1 MKRLV
6 LEKWPGQ
13 LLAARPGVATSRPT
27 SISRLSI
34 RLSLARPQSTE
45 AVARK
50 DVEADDN
57 SSGQA
62 EEAAA
67 STTSTDQTSSHQD
80 PTDSSLNNIYTAA
93 TDTSIWPK
101 IESIKD
107 PGPRPSPNPSAA
119 LRSAKL
125 AALHARLSLPDKVPL
140 QSLARTLV
148 DSSADPA
155 PLFNNVNFAF
165 LGQSLLNYHV
175 SEMLMCK
182 YPRLPMQI
190 LHAAMRAYAGDR
202 TLYYV
207 ARAWGVETAAAPG
220 HEVDPGLLQ
229 FSLGSDLD
237 SVTNTK
243 WAFVRKEAEYIEKYK
258 WRRGIS
264 SRVVLDDDFGDA
276 LKPNKSGKP
285 VGLEELQESEE
296 GEESEESKQ
305 SEEQPKE
312 MHEEEEEMEKIEMSM
327 PLERQLSLGNPDE
340 KMARSHA
347 AHGTFVRALIGAI
360 YAHAGREAARSFVKS
375 HILSRQLDL
384 AQLFSFKV
392 PIRELAR
399 LCAREEFEPP
409 VARLLSETGRLS
421 RTPVYVVGIF
431 SGNDKLG
438 EGTASNLGFAR
449 QKAAMNALKAWYLYS
464 PGEDVRVPSDMLVT
478 GSKPWEPV
486 YIDIGEVL

>member
-1 MKRLV
+1 MAYR
-6 LEKWPGQ
+6 Q
-13 LLAARPGVATSRPT
+13 
-27 SISRLSI
+27 
-34 RLSLARPQSTE
+34 QSTE
-45 AVARK
+45 TVAR
-50 DVEADDN
+50 DAETESRGLADD
-57 SSGQA
+57 A
-62 EEAAA
+62 EAAS
-67 STTSTDQTSSHQD
+67 STTTPTDHATTSDDTDASIPYQTSYTA
-80 PTDSSLNNIYTAA
+80 PTD
-93 TDTSIWPK
+93 TDVWPR
-101 IESIKD
+101 ISAIQD
-107 PGPRPSPNPSAA
+107 PGPRPSPNPSRAV
-119 LRSAKL
+119 RSAKL
-125 AALHARLSLPDKVPL
+125 AALHARLSLPDKIPL

-165 LGQSLLNYHV
+165 LGQSLIHYHV

-190 LHAAMRAYAGDR
+190 LHAAMRAFAGDR

-207 ARAWGVETAAAPG
+207 ARAWGVEAAAAPG
-220 HEVDPGLLQ
+220 EEVDPGLLQ
-229 FSLGSDLD
+229 FSLTEDR
-237 SVTNTK
+237 VENTK
-243 WAFVRKEAEYIEKYK
+243 WGFVRKEAEYIEKYK

-264 SRVVLDDDFGDA
+264 SRVILDDDFGDA
-276 LKPNKSGKP
+276 LTPSRSSKP
-285 VGLEELQESEE
+285 VELEDVEKEEEKAKLEET
-296 GEESEESKQ
+296 
-305 SEEQPKE
+305 
-312 MHEEEEEMEKIEMSM
+312 HEEVEEMEKIEMEL
-327 PLERQLSLGNPDE
+327 PLERQLALGNPDE
-340 KMARSHA
+340 KMARAHNI
-347 AHGTFVRALIGAI
+347 HGTFVRALVGAI
-360 YAHAGREAARSFVKS
+360 YTHAGREAARSFVKS

-438 EGTASNLGFAR
+438 EGTAANLGFAR

-464 PGEDVRVPSDMLVT
+464 PGEGVRVPSDMLVEGT
-478 GSKPWEPV
+478 TPWDPV

>member
-1 MKRLV
+1 MKRLRF
-6 LEKWPGQ
+6 EKWPGQ

-27 SISRLSI
+27 SRLSKVAY
-34 RLSLARPQSTE
+34 RQQSTE
-45 AVARK
+45 AAAR
-50 DVEADDN
+50 DVETDVRRQAD
-57 SSGQA
+57 
-62 EEAAA
+62 EAATITPTHQTASAPDTTA
-67 STTSTDQTSSHQD
+67 STPF
-80 PTDSSLNNIYTAA
+80 PTVYKAPKE
-93 TDTSIWPK
+93 TSIWPK
-101 IESIKD
+101 ISALED
-107 PGPRPSPNPSAA
+107 PGPVPSPNPSRAP
-119 LRSAKL
+119 RSAKL
-125 AALHARLSLPDKVPL
+125 AALHARLALPDRLPL
-140 QSLARTLV
+140 KSLARTLV

-165 LGQSLLNYHV
+165 LGQSLVNYHT

-207 ARAWGVETAAAPG
+207 ARAWGIETAAAPG
-220 HEVDPGLLQ
+220 YEVDPGLLQ
-229 FSLGSDLD
+229 FSLEEDRIS
-237 SVTNTK
+237 NTK
-243 WAFVRKEAEYIEKYK
+243 WGFVRKEAEYIEKYK

-276 LKPNKSGKP
+276 LAPSKSAKP
-285 VGLEELQESEE
+285 VSLEEVEREAELDETKEE
-296 GEESEESKQ
+296 V
-305 SEEQPKE
+305 
-312 MHEEEEEMEKIEMSM
+312 EEMEKIEMEL
-327 PLERQLSLGNPDE
+327 PLERQLALGNPDE
-340 KMARSHA
+340 KMAKSHA
-347 AHGTFVRALIGAI
+347 VHGTFVRALVGAI

-384 AQLFSFKV
+384 AQLFNFKA

-478 GSKPWEPV
+478 TTTPWDPV